1 MTIPHFPPMTDEQS
15 IRFMLTLP
23 WAMGDNAEDGSVSY
37 DAGEIETVL
46 RFVDSLNAR
55 AESAEATLAS
65 CNRARQ
71 AAEAEC
77 EWLRAELSVARDLL
91 SGVPEHSAGWYAD
104 ICDYLETLD
113 NTR

>member
-1 MTIPHFPPMTDEQS
+1 MITLDEFFAQYKDDHEVWWS
-15 IRFMLTLP
+15 LSE
-23 WAMGDNAEDGSVSY
+23 GQGS
-37 DAGEIETVL
+37 DAFDVVFL
-46 RFVDSLNAR
+46 R
-55 AESAEATLAS
+55 AEAAETTLAS

-71 AAEAEC
+71 SAEAEC
-77 EWLRAELSVARDLL
+77 ERLRAELSVARDLL

>member
-1 MTIPHFPPMTDEQS
+1 MITMTD
-15 IRFMLTLP
+15 
-23 WAMGDNAEDGSVSY
+23 AEALELQGFLNTSKAHIEALAEAS
-37 DAGEIETVL
+37 AGWQ
-46 RFVDSLNAR
+46 AR
-55 AESAEATLAS
+55 AEAADATLAS

-77 EWLRAELSVARDLL
+77 ERLRAELSVARDLL

>member
-1 MTIPHFPPMTDEQS
+1 MNEKEEQ
-15 IRFMLTLP
+15 IVREEAQKL
-23 WAMGDNAEDGSVSY
+23 
-37 DAGEIETVL
+37 
-46 RFVDSLNAR
+46 R
-55 AESAEATLAS
+55 AEICAERARAEATLAS

-77 EWLRAELSVARDLL
+77 ERLRAELSVARDLL
-91 SGVPEHSAGWYAD
+91 SGVPEYSAGWYAD

>member
-1 MTIPHFPPMTDEQS
+1 MIDVLKMANAGLDRIVDE
-15 IRFMLTLP
+15 R
-23 WAMGDNAEDGSVSY
+23 D
-37 DAGEIETVL
+37 DAI
-46 RFVDSLNAR
+46 AR
-55 AESAEATLAS
+55 AEAADATLAS

-77 EWLRAELSVARDLL
+77 ERLRAELSVARDLL

>member
-1 MTIPHFPPMTDEQS
+1 
-15 IRFMLTLP
+15 MLTRRRP
-23 WAMGDNAEDGSVSY
+23 SGK
-37 DAGEIETVL
+37 DAASARYIYTRL
-46 RFVDSLNAR
+46 STITRSLFDERDDAIAR
-55 AESAEATLAS
+55 ADAADATLAS

-77 EWLRAELSVARDLL
+77 ERLRAELSVARDLL

>member
-1 MTIPHFPPMTDEQS
+1 MDDI
-15 IRFMLTLP
+15 LTPTEKMARALK
-23 WAMGDNAEDGSVSY
+23 NA
-37 DAGEIETVL
+37 I
-46 RFVDSLNAR
+46 AR
-55 AESAEATLAS
+55 AEAAEAAFAS